1 MAESKKQQAAMQP
14 RLQRLD
20 QMLGDPPFESILWSH
35 EYDLSG
41 LDNSLRL
48 KIESKQ
54 FKRIVFYGIG
64 CSSVVSDI
72 VKGFFL
78 SENISMYD

>member
-1 MAESKKQQAAMQP
+1 MAGSKKQQAAMQP

-20 QMLGDPPFESILWSH
+20 QMLGDPLFESILWGH

-54 FKRIVFYGIG
+54 FKRNVF
-64 CSSVVSDI
+64 
-72 VKGFFL
+72 
-78 SENISMYD
+78 